1 MAKKVR
7 QRPEEAKESAF
18 EFPEFD
24 ERKFVTKEFELTG
37 ALVLASLIALVLG
50 AVSWLATSAHLPWYV
65 PFPVGILVLALCPT
79 LIGRLRTRSDLYTTS
94 DWAGLLALVFFGW
107 IAVWFVLVDVIA

>member
-7 QRPEEAKESAF
+7 QKPEETKEAAF

-24 ERKFVTKEFELTG
+24 EKKFVTKEFELMG
-37 ALVLASLIALVLG
+37 ALVLASGIALLLG
-50 AVSWLATSAHLPWYV
+50 AMSWAATSEHLPWDV
-65 PFPVGILVLALCPT
+65 PFPIGLLVLVLSPT
-79 LIGRLRTRSDLYTTS
+79 LIGRLRVRSDLYTKA

-107 IAVWFVLVDVIA
+107 IAIWFVLVNVVG

>member
-7 QRPEEAKESAF
+7 QNPVETKEAAF

-37 ALVLASLIALVLG
+37 ALVLASLMAVVLG
-50 AVSWLATSAHLPWYV
+50 AVSWVATSSHLPWYV
-65 PFPVGILVLALCPT
+65 PFPIGLIVLALSPT
-79 LIGRLRTRSDLYTTS
+79 VIGRFRSRSDLYTKS